1 MNELETLEYLRVSV
15 FNLPFSFS
23 ECVCVCVCAWVCECV
38 CPNNTDLVEAALGNG
53 LQQLIGFLR
62 FMPGNNTCRLCGQG
76 LATHQHHNIYCFL
89 EEHYLSVFILER
101 KKKKVLWWKGECTGE
116 RRDRMWL
123 WKPQWELFSNT
134 VPLRWVCWVQHKL
147 FLMCY
152 SPLCTETQV

>member
-23 ECVCVCVCAWVCECV
+23 ECVCVCVCVCVCAWVWVCECV

-101 KKKKVLWWKGECTGE
+101 KKKRCCDEKESAQEREEIECDCENPSGSYFPTQFPWDE
-116 RRDRMWL
+116 FA
-123 WKPQWELFSNT
+123 EYNT
-134 VPLRWVCWVQHKL
+134 SC
-147 FLMCY
+147 
-152 SPLCTETQV
+152 S